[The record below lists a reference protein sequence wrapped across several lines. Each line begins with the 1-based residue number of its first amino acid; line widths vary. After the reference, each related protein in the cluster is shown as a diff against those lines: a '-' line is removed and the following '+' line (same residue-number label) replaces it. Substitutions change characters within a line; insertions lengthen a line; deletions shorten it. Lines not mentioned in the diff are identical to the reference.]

1 MIENSKD
8 SQVSQGLKT
17 NDWSEKVKSRWFRF
31 SIIVCTLAITTT
43 HLVSANGRFVFSDRS
58 DSDFIQVHKISSTPF
73 KFKFARCHA
82 EGNCVD
88 IGKKQGYTLEDVRI
102 PVFKL
107 MDKRETG
114 HLSSAES
121 RELEI
126 LLDVIRGIES
136 PRLNY
141 PRTGYTFEF
150 KGSVEQFVRV
160 VDERLGRK

>member
-1 MIENSKD
+1 MNSKW
-8 SQVSQGLKT
+8 L
-17 NDWSEKVKSRWFRF
+17 RF

-43 HLVSANGRFVFSDRS
+43 HLVSANGKFVFSDRS
-58 DSDFIQVHKISSTPF
+58 DPDFIQVRKISSSPF

-82 EGNCVD
+82 EGSCID

-121 RELEI
+121 RDLET
-126 LLDVIRGIES
+126 LLDIIRGIES
-136 PRLNY
+136 PRLTY
-141 PRTGYTFEF
+141 PRSGYSYDF
-150 KGSVEQFVRV
+150 KGSVDQFVRV
-160 VDERLGRK
+160 VDERLSQK